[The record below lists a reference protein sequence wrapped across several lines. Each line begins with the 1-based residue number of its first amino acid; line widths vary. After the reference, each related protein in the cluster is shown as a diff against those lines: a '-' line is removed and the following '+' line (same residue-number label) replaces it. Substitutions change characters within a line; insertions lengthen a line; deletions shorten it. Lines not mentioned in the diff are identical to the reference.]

1 MGGNSLGQ
9 VYTLSLSCVYG
20 RVEVRCGQVRLTTR
34 HPSLVDGRQVLSG
47 PPGCEVADR
56 RKKTKHFMAFFIL
69 NLVIDM
75 VVAAR
80 ALAELQLVSVFARML
95 SISAPCHPI

>member
-9 VYTLSLSCVYG
+9 VYTFSLSCVYG

-56 RKKTKHFMAFFIL
+56 REGLEPIT
-69 NLVIDM
+69 
-75 VVAAR
+75 
-80 ALAELQLVSVFARML
+80 LAGQLLLRKQY
-95 SISAPCHPI
+95 